1 MVGKLSQRKKVN
13 STFRWVL
20 WEPNHRRLSWKKGPN
35 MGEKKPQIGE
45 TQGTHHKMEKQLN
58 FGESRM
64 RGQGSVLP
72 VHVWG
77 QVCTE
82 MCPGKPVYSAYR
94 GLGHKVHGFSRFL
107 A

>member
-1 MVGKLSQRKKVN
+1 MEERTTTQVILPKY
-13 STFRWVL
+13 
-20 WEPNHRRLSWKKGPN
+20 
-35 MGEKKPQIGE
+35 GE

-64 RGQGSVLP
+64 RGQGSVLQ

-82 MCPGKPVYSAYR
+82 MCTGKPVYSAYR
-94 GLGHKVHGFSRFL
+94 GLGHKVHGFCLFL
-107 A
+107 AYACAAALTRHYNTPGDWT